1 MFTVKVSFIIMSLNV
16 DATDKEIRSF
26 ILSDSRESL
35 IFPSVI
41 LDNQKDIKEQFKHY
55 FKEYI
60 GLEYDWIEHKL
71 LDIEQDTDTI
81 IMYYCSNIP
90 IETKIN
96 NGVFIPTNN
105 YIHKEIVQKATRY
118 L

>member
-1 MFTVKVSFIIMSLNV
+1 MSLSV
-16 DATDKEIRSF
+16 DTAKNELQSF
-26 ILSDSRESL
+26 ILSDHRETL
-35 IFPSVI
+35 VFPSI
-41 LDNQKDIKEQFKHY
+41 TLESQSNIKQQVKQY

-71 LDIEQDTDTI
+71 LDIEQDTDN
-81 IMYYCSNIP
+81 IMVYYCSNIP

-105 YIHKEIVQKATRY
+105 YIHKEIVQKAIRY

>member
-1 MFTVKVSFIIMSLNV
+1 MFTVKVSFIIMSLSLDTEEN
-16 DATDKEIRSF
+16 ELRSF
-26 ILSDSRESL
+26 ILSDTRDSL
-35 IFPSVI
+35 VFPSVT
-41 LDNQKDIKEQFKHY
+41 LDSQKDTKEQIKQY
-55 FKEYI
+55 FKDYI

-71 LDIEQDTDTI
+71 LDIEQDRDTI

-96 NGVFIPTNN
+96 NGIFIPTNHH
-105 YIHKEIVQKATRY
+105 IHKAVVQKATRY